1 MKILIS
7 DAFDASLPD
16 KLTAFGEVT
25 DDKDRLPEVDVVL
38 VRSKTKCRQDYIDQ
52 ATNLRL
58 IIRGG
63 VGLDNIDVD
72 YARSKGIQVFNTA
85 SASAVAVAEL
95 AFALMIS
102 VPTRMVEGHMGMQKK
117 EWLKKQL
124 KRTELM
130 GKTLGLVGAGNIG
143 TELARRAIA
152 FGMRVIAYDPL
163 LKNHECVDLVNMDQL
178 LAESDYLSLHVP
190 LTDETRGMINSDTMS
205 RMKDGV
211 VIINTARG
219 GCVNEEDMVAQLKAG
234 KVRAYATDVFLSDP
248 PSDDCPAVR
257 CPQRDHDAAPGRLVG
272 GEHAPHRRRRGP
284 HPRRL
289 RAPHGLKENAMSRT
303 WNFYAGPATLPLE
316 ALETARDEMI
326 DWAGT
331 GMSVMETSH
340 RSPEYD
346 AVHTEAMD
354 LFKELL
360 GLDDDHEV
368 LFLQGGASTQFAMI
382 PMNFIPKGGSADYVD
397 TGTWSTKAIKE
408 ANIVASCRV
417 AGSSEADGFT
427 RIPRQDEL
435 DLDPKAAYV
444 HITSNNTIKGTQYF
458 DFPDTGDVPLVADM
472 SSDILWRP
480 FDANR
485 FGLIYAGAQKNI
497 GPSGVCL
504 VIVKKSWVEAAQ
516 VDHVPTMLRY
526 ATHVAKQSLY
536 NTPPSFSIYMV
547 RNVLRW
553 VKANGGLAGME
564 ARNRA
569 KANVLYGVF
578 DELSDFY
585 RCPVDPASRS
595 VMNVVFRLPSEDL
608 EKQFVD
614 EAKAERMVGLKGH
627 RSVGGCRAS
636 IYNAMAPEGVDVLAQ
651 FMREFAKKNG

>member
-1 MKILIS
+1 
-7 DAFDASLPD
+7 
-16 KLTAFGEVT
+16 VT

-248 PSDDCPAVR
+248 PSDDCP
-257 CPQRDHDAAPGRLVG
+257 L
-272 GEHAPHRRRRGP
+272 
-284 HPRRL
+284 
-289 RAPHGLKENAMSRT
+289 
-303 WNFYAGPATLPLE
+303 
-316 ALETARDEMI
+316 
-326 DWAGT
+326 
-331 GMSVMETSH
+331 
-340 RSPEYD
+340 YD
-346 AVHTEAMD
+346 APNVIMTPH
-354 LFKELL
+354 L
-360 GLDDDHEV
+360 
-368 LFLQGGASTQFAMI
+368 GAS
-382 PMNFIPKGGSADYVD
+382 SA
-397 TGTWSTKAIKE
+397 E
-408 ANIVASCRV
+408 NML
-417 AGSSEADGFT
+417 
-427 RIPRQDEL
+427 RI
-435 DLDPKAAYV
+435 
-444 HITSNNTIKGTQYF
+444 
-458 DFPDTGDVPLVADM
+458 GDVVVR
-472 SSDILWRP
+472 IL
-480 FDANR
+480 
-485 FGLIYAGAQKNI
+485 
-497 GPSGVCL
+497 
-504 VIVKKSWVEAAQ
+504 E
-516 VDHVPTMLRY
+516 
-526 ATHVAKQSLY
+526 
-536 NTPPSFSIYMV
+536 
-547 RNVLRW
+547 
-553 VKANGGLAGME
+553 
-564 ARNRA
+564 
-569 KANVLYGVF
+569 
-578 DELSDFY
+578 DF
-585 RCPVDPASRS
+585 V
-595 VMNVVFRLPSEDL
+595 
-608 EKQFVD
+608 
-614 EAKAERMVGLKGH
+614 H
-627 RSVGGCRAS
+627 RTA
-636 IYNAMAPEGVDVLAQ
+636 
-651 FMREFAKKNG
+651 